1 MKKRMLFV
9 ICVFGLLAAS
19 VTVQMSAIPSSS
31 IDDEGV
37 NVESIVDLGVCE
49 APGTS
54 LGLELQ
60 GLKGTVSAFDPACAQ
75 QCNQAYV
82 ACLASCG
89 SHLCQVIQCEGP
101 FFACLNACL

>member
-1 MKKRMLFV
+1 MKKRMPFV

-19 VTVQMSAIPSSS
+19 VAVQMSAIPSSS
-31 IDDEGV
+31 IDQEGV
-37 NVESIVDLGVCE
+37 KVESIVDLGVCE

-60 GLKGTVSAFDPACAQ
+60 GLKGAANAFDPACAQ
-75 QCNQAYV
+75 QCNQAYI

-89 SHLCQVIQCEGP
+89 NNVCQVQCEGP